1 MQIKTMQDS
10 YARQL
15 STMEARFRHIESV
28 LPPHTLAVP
37 TSNRPLQIANTP
49 FIQPP
54 TDQVAL
60 QIADTPFIQP
70 PTDPRNLPAH
80 IIKSHPGP
88 QQHLTPHSFT
98 QRSVSSQVRHDRRPA
113 PYRSSYDDRR
123 AFSPSRRH
131 SSSSSNTV
139 GDRRKTPPHQATSAA
154 QHRPPPSA
162 AQHRPPPPVRSFSE
176 YPPGLEP
183 ERLNGL
189 HPHRL

>member
-37 TSNRPLQIANTP
+37 TSPLQIANTP

-54 TDQVAL
+54 TDQMAL
-60 QIADTPFIQP
+60 QIAGNPFIQP
-70 PTDPRNLPAH
+70 PTDPRTHPAH
-80 IIKSHPGP
+80 IIRSHPGP
-88 QQHLTPHSFT
+88 QQRLTPHSFT
-98 QRSVSSQVRHDRRPA
+98 QRSVSSQVRNDRRPA

-139 GDRRKTPPHQATSAA
+139 GDRRKTPPNHTASE
-154 QHRPPPSA
+154 
-162 AQHRPPPPVRSFSE
+162 AQHRPPPPSRRFSE
-176 YPPGLEP
+176 YPIPPPCGVEGLEP

-189 HPHRL
+189 HPHRF